1 MSNKVDFEYCASS
14 FLMYR
19 TIIDKSRKFYD
30 NVLPNI
36 VEIPEGREVI
46 KNSEELY
53 KSLKRQVEN
62 VSRNRKVALALSGG
76 IDSAI
81 LAKFL
86 PKNTMTYTF
95 KCVVP
100 GKKVTDETERAKKYA
115 NECNLK
121 NKVIEIYW
129 EDFEKYTPILMKN
142 KGAPIHSIEVQI
154 YKAAL
159 QAKKDGVDT
168 LIFGESA
175 DCLYGGLSNIL
186 SRDWTFGEFI
196 DRYSFVLPYKVLKKY
211 NMDLT
216 PIMKYTKKDG
226 YIDVQG
232 FYGNVFFKES
242 INSYYNA
249 CETAGIECYLPF
261 ANTIM
266 GVPLDLKLVREG
278 NNKYLIRDVFKTLY
292 EDFEVPPKTPM
303 PRPMNEWFEKWE
315 GPNSNMF
322 YPKCALNMS
331 GDQKWLIWSLNTFI
345 NINEKNLST

>member
-1 MSNKVDFEYCASS
+1 MLSKTDFNYCASS

-19 TIIDKSRKFYD
+19 TIIDESKKFYD
-30 NVLPNI
+30 NVTPNF
-36 VEIPEGREVI
+36 VKIPENRESI

-53 KSLKRQVEN
+53 ESLKRQIEE
-62 VSRNRKVALALSGG
+62 VSKNKKVALALSGG
-76 IDSAI
+76 IDSAV

-86 PKNTMTYTF
+86 PENTMTYTF
-95 KCVVP
+95 KCIVP
-100 GKKVTDETERAKKYA
+100 GKSVTDETERARKYA
-115 NECNLK
+115 NECKLK

-129 EDFEKYTPILMKN
+129 EDFEKYSPILMKH

-159 QAKKDGVDT
+159 QAKKDGIDI

-175 DCLYGGLSNIL
+175 DCLYGGLSNVL

-196 DRYSFVLPYKVLKKY
+196 DRYSYVMPYKVLK
-211 NMDLT
+211 NFEMDLS
-216 PIMKYTKKDG
+216 PILKYTKEDG
-226 YIDVQG
+226 YVDVHE

-266 GVPLDLKLVREG
+266 GVPLELKLVREG
-278 NNKYLIRDVFKTLY
+278 NNKYLIRNVFKKLY
-292 EDFEVPPKTPM
+292 KDFEVPPKTPM

-315 GPNSNMF
+315 GPNSSIF

-331 GDQKWLIWSLNTFI
+331 GDQKWLIWVLNKFI
-345 NINEKNLST
+345 ENNE